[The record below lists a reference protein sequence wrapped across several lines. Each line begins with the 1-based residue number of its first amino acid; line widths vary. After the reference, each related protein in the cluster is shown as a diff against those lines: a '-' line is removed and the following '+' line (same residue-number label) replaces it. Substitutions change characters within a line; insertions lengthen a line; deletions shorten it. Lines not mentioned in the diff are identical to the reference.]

1 MTDNKKKVTFV
12 FDLDGT
18 LVDTARINLDIIF
31 DMLSAR
37 GGSPSERSAYL
48 NFMSTGG
55 EDLVGAVLGNFST
68 NLKMEVAEFRE
79 RLRTTVVPA
88 DHVYDG
94 IISVL
99 NLLKSNQ
106 HKIGVCTN
114 KPQYLAEKTL
124 FDVSLGDYFDCVVG
138 SNPSRPKKP
147 DIEMMEEVDRI
158 LNCNPSEVI
167 FVGDSEID
175 HQTAHNYGARYIHL
189 NHGYGNVDLLLTQPL
204 NIFDR
209 IDEAALRYFATF

>member
-18 LVDTARINLDIIF
+18 LVDTARINLDIMF

-48 NFMSTGG
+48 NYMSTGG

-88 DHVYDG
+88 DHVYEG
-94 IISVL
+94 IISLL
-99 NLLKSNQ
+99 NLLRSN
-106 HKIGVCTN
+106 HHNIGVCTN
-114 KPQYLAEKTL
+114 KPQLLAEKTL
-124 FDVSLGDYFDCVVG
+124 SDVSLNDYVDCIIG
-138 SNPSRPKKP
+138 SDPSRPKKP
-147 DIEMMEEVDRI
+147 NLEMMKEVERY
-158 LNCNPSEVI
+158 LKCNPAEVV

-175 HQTAHNYGARYIHL
+175 HQTAHNYGSRYIHL
-189 NHGYGNVDLLLTQPL
+189 NHGYGEVDLSLTQPL

-209 IDEAALRYFATF
+209 VDEEAMRYFATF